1 MNNEIKINIKI
12 FYYIIK
18 NENDKVKDRTPDS
31 CENGVLLHYTPPEQS
46 DGAGGLKSSKENTE
60 GLNINIHR
68 C

>member
-31 CENGVLLHYTPPEQS
+31 CENGVLLQLHH
-46 DGAGGLKSSKENTE
+46 
-60 GLNINIHR
+60 LNKLVAR
-68 C
+68 E